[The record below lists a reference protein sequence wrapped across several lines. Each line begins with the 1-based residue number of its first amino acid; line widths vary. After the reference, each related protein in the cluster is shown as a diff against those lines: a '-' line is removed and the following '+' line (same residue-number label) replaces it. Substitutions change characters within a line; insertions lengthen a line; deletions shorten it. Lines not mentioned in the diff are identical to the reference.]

1 MQSYDYYTM
10 YAKQQ
15 RLNIFRTYIILSFV
29 GSLVGLIALYRLPLG
44 EGSQAGF
51 WALALLALFSI
62 IFLCLAVLA
71 FRQSSTDKLL
81 RFTGQYLGGGV
92 GYTAAFLIVFFT
104 FIISLIYSLSAS
116 PELYGPVYPVWMVPF
131 FLWLV
136 WISGLALFFLVF
148 SRFGA
153 SRTVLISLPVVI
165 AILVMGI
172 AVSLQFWGYESP
184 RKEDIYFTYLDGER
198 LLQGVNPYERV
209 LAGDMRVN
217 DKYSTYFP
225 GFYYLASLIQFTGLS
240 AFDPWL
246 SIWRVIFLVFN
257 ISIAALLFY
266 IPARKQMLGLS
277 VFAALFWL
285 FNRWTLHVARTA
297 DIDFIPLFF
306 MLLSLYLFQRNR
318 KTSYLL
324 LGLSLTIKQ
333 VAIFLVP
340 VYLIW
345 TWKSAPDRGAKHLVS
360 SALWIGIVPL
370 IASLPFLIWNWE
382 AFVRSILFSTTRV
395 AAAAFNVYSLD
406 VALGW
411 QGLLARV
418 PVVLMFLMAYW
429 LTWKYKLGV
438 FSTAL
443 LVLAI
448 FVFFN
453 SVFYTSYMVWVV
465 ALIPLTAYEFIAHI
479 GGNPYELPG

>member
-1 MQSYDYYTM
+1 MQTN
-10 YAKQQ
+10 QQ
-15 RLNIFRTYIILSFV
+15 RLNILRTYIILGFV
-29 GSLVGLIALYRLPLG
+29 GCLACFHALFRFSLG
-44 EGSQAGF
+44 EESQARS
-51 WALALLALFSI
+51 WVLAFPALFSVL
-62 IFLCLAVLA
+62 FLCLVVLTL
-71 FRQSSTDKLL
+71 RRSSADKLL
-81 RFTGQYLGGGV
+81 RFTKRFLSGRV
-92 GYTAAFLIVFFT
+92 GYTAAFLALFYT

-116 PELYGPVYPVWMVPF
+116 SKLYGPVYPVWLVPF

-136 WISGLALFFLVF
+136 WISGLALVF
-148 SRFGA
+148 IVIWRFGA
-153 SRTVLISLPVVI
+153 SWTVLISLLVVI

-184 RKEDIYFTYLDGER
+184 RKEDIYYTYLDGER

-225 GFYYLASLIQFTGLS
+225 GFYYLASLVQFAGLRV
-240 AFDPWL
+240 FDTWL
-246 SIWRVIFLVFN
+246 SFWRVIFLVFN

-277 VFAALFWL
+277 IFAALFWL

-345 TWKSAPDRGAKHLVS
+345 SWKKAPDRSAKHLVS

-370 IASLPFLIWNWE
+370 IASLPLLIWNWE
-382 AFVRSILFSTTRV
+382 AFVRSILFSTTRI
-395 AAAAFNVYSLD
+395 AAAAYNVYSLD

-418 PVVLMFLMAYW
+418 PVVLMLLMAYW

-438 FSTAL
+438 FNMAL

-448 FVFFN
+448 FLFFN
-453 SVFYTSYMVWVV
+453 SVFFTSYMVWVV
-465 ALIPLTAYEFIAHI
+465 AFIPLTAYELIAHI
-479 GGNPYELPG
+479 GGNHYELPG

>member
-1 MQSYDYYTM
+1 MLTN
-10 YAKQQ
+10 QQ
-15 RLNIFRTYIILSFV
+15 RLIILRTYILLSFV
-29 GSLVGLIALYRLPLG
+29 GSLACYIALYRFSLG
-44 EGSQAGF
+44 EESQAGF
-51 WALALLALFSI
+51 WVLALPAFFSVLF
-62 IFLCLAVLA
+62 LYLVVLA
-71 FRQSSTDKLL
+71 FRGGSTNKLL
-81 RFTGQYLGGGV
+81 RITEKFLGGGV
-92 GYTAAFLIVFFT
+92 GYSAALLVLFYT

-136 WISGLALFFLVF
+136 WISGLAVIFLVF

-184 RKEDIYFTYLDGER
+184 RKEDIYFIYLDGER

-225 GFYYLASLIQFTGLS
+225 GFYYLASLIQFAGLS
-240 AFDPWL
+240 AFDTWL
-246 SIWRVIFLVFN
+246 SFWRVIFLVFY

-345 TWKSAPDRGAKHLVS
+345 TWKSDPDRSAKHLVS

-382 AFVRSILFSTTRV
+382 AFIRSILFSTTRV

-438 FSTAL
+438 FSMAI